1 MLPNDQTFYDNITGM
16 SGPEKQLLAFRA
28 CWERG
33 TTYVTA
39 IQQTAI
45 GCALKLE
52 GPPRSELDAL
62 CLALADVR
70 TWFERCA
77 EEYRQLESRITEGSS
92 DSTVH

>member
-1 MLPNDQTFYDNITGM
+1 MLPSEEVFYENILGQ

-33 TTYVTA
+33 TNYITA

-52 GPPRSELDAL
+52 GQPRTELEAL
-62 CLALADVR
+62 CLVLADVR
-70 TWFERCA
+70 TWFERCG
-77 EEYRQLESRITEGSS
+77 EEYRQLEARITQDTK
-92 DSTVH
+92 DSTFH